1 MSRKLFEELG
11 VRWRDWLPLQ
21 PLQPLP
27 PVTVR
32 GRSVWHVLLPLE
44 SFPPIPGKG
53 KSITWDLGLLL
64 QTGWGGESHSNKG

>member
-1 MSRKLFEELG
+1 MSRKLSEELG

-64 QTGWGGESHSNKG
+64 QTGWGGGRIPF